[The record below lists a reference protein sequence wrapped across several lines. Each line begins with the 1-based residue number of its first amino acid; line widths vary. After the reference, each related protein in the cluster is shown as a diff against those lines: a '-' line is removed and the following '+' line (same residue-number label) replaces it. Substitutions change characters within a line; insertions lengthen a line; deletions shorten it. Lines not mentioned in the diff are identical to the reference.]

1 MGSSRKHRRA
11 LAGKPQG
18 WPSIAARGGACELRL
33 VDEGKEEEVAV
44 GDVLTWLSR
53 TDEARA
59 RLVVI
64 GCALDN
70 GVDDEPLRI
79 KDLDFEHRAVVL
91 ANGRRAALR
100 GLPDAILLDAR
111 PGAPLA
117 AAVESCW
124 SPEERRSREVD
135 KKLRTAKIDPAR
147 LRSPED
153 RERVLAFLNAV
164 HAGDAPSASRTR
176 AFYDALSFGNDPGL
190 ARVGARALD
199 DMAGTIS
206 KTGGRPPDSLHWQRA
221 SLLRAANKL
230 EEAVAASEI
239 LVTTGVRDEGA
250 RRILATTR
258 AAALLDLF
266 EARRA
271 PDLLARAWESAG
283 IAFAID
289 QNDEK
294 VQAVYRRYHSLRA
307 GHEWQ

>member
-1 MGSSRKHRRA
+1 
-11 LAGKPQG
+11 
-18 WPSIAARGGACELRL
+18 
-33 VDEGKEEEVAV
+33 
-44 GDVLTWLSR
+44 
-53 TDEARA
+53 
-59 RLVVI
+59 VVS

-70 GVDDEPLRI
+70 GVDGEPSRI
-79 KDLDFEHRAVVL
+79 KDLDFERRVVIL

-100 GLPDAILLDAR
+100 GLPDAILLDTR

-124 SPEERRSREVD
+124 SPQERRSREVD
-135 KKLRTAKIDPAR
+135 KKLRTARIDPAR

-153 RERVLAFLNAV
+153 RERVLAFLSAV
-164 HAGDAPSASRTR
+164 HAGDAPNASRTG
-176 AFYDALSFGNDPGL
+176 AFYEALSFGNDPGL

-199 DMAGTIS
+199 DLAGTIS
-206 KTGGRPPDSLHWQRA
+206 KTGARPPDALHWQRA

-230 EEAVAASEI
+230 KEAVAASEI
-239 LVTTGVRDEGA
+239 LFTTGVRDEGA
-250 RRILATTR
+250 RKFLATTR

-294 VQAVYRRYHSLRA
+294 VQAVYRRYHFLRA
-307 GHEWQ
+307 GHERR